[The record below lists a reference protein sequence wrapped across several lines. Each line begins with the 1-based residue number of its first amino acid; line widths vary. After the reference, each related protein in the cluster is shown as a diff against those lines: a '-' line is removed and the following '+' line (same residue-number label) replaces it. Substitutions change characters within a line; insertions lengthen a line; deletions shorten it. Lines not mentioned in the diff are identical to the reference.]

1 MKTTT
6 RRTVL
11 KTGAAALGAAV
22 VSNALAVPRIP
33 GETRVLLL
41 LGDYWHNGVA
51 CSSSNGMPARIH
63 SGGCRRE
70 PSRTGPAALPG

>member
-51 CSSSNGMPARIH
+51 QESHWRRVLAPAG
-63 SGGCRRE
+63 S
-70 PSRTGPAALPG
+70 PSRASL